1 MNKDILFEEFQNAVN
16 EALNRNRSFLDILTK
31 IQGSSA
37 RVNRT
42 CVKSVTSCGCLQVKA
57 ERQHIPEDTSL
68 DDMGQ
73 YMNSHLEGALCDDC
87 REMIEK
93 ELGNHFFYIAALAN
107 LLDISLYDI
116 LLKEEK
122 NLSALGKYVLK

>member
-16 EALNRNRSFLDILTK
+16 DALNRNRSILDILSK
-31 IQGSSA
+31 LQGSAA

-42 CVKSVTSCGCLQVKA
+42 CVKSVTSCGCLKINA
-57 ERQHIPEDTSL
+57 EKQRIPQESSL
-68 DDMGQ
+68 ADMGQ
-73 YMNSHLEGALCDDC
+73 YMNSHLEGALCEDC
-87 REMIEK
+87 RDMVEK

-107 LLDISLYDI
+107 ALDISLYDVI
-116 LLKEEK
+116 LKEEK

>member
-42 CVKSVTSCGCLQVKA
+42 CVKSVTSCGCLHVKA
-57 ERQHIPEDTSL
+57 ERQHIPEDSSL
-68 DDMGQ
+68 EDMGQ
-73 YMNSHLEGALCDDC
+73 YMSSHLDGKLCDDC
-87 REMIEK
+87 RDMIEK

-116 LLKEEK
+116 ILKEEK

>member
-42 CVKSVTSCGCLQVKA
+42 CVKSVTSCGCLRVQA
-57 ERQHIPEDTSL
+57 EKQHIPEDTSL
-68 DDMGQ
+68 EEMGQ
-73 YMNSHLEGALCDDC
+73 YMDSHLEGMLCEDC

-116 LLKEEK
+116 ILKEEK